1 MSDPEYSGILEHDV
15 MVTPKFVAALA
26 AAVLWSW
33 CSAALAQ
40 SAQSQSAQSQSAQS
54 QSAQSQSAE
63 SGSSQPMAPQSVD
76 GVSPVACESAGDLY
90 ALLDAA
96 GRDYASAQAGLSAP
110 NCQALAG
117 RHYEVVAEKN
127 GIVTIRLFPSNG
139 DRAGPRL
146 AVTLDEMVDPDLF
159 PGTDESPPPSS

>member
-1 MSDPEYSGILEHDV
+1 MNDPEYSGTLEHDV

-26 AAVLWSW
+26 AAALWAS

-40 SAQSQSAQSQSAQS
+40 SAQS
-54 QSAQSQSAE
+54 
-63 SGSSQPMAPQSVD
+63 GSSRPPALQSPAPQSVD
-76 GVSPVACESAGDLY
+76 GVTPVACESAGDLY

-110 NCQALAG
+110 NCQALTG

-127 GIVTIRLFPSNG
+127 GIVTIRLFPQNG

-159 PGTDESPPPSS
+159 PGSDEQPAPSS

>member
-1 MSDPEYSGILEHDV
+1 MNDPEFSGILEHDV

-26 AAVLWSW
+26 AAVLWGW
-33 CSAALAQ
+33 CSAAQAQ
-40 SAQSQSAQSQSAQS
+40 SAQS
-54 QSAQSQSAE
+54 
-63 SGSSQPMAPQSVD
+63 GSSQPGAPQSVD
-76 GVSPVACESAGDLY
+76 GVRPVACDSAGDLY

-110 NCQALAG
+110 NCEALTG

-127 GIVTIRLFPSNG
+127 GIVTIRLFPQDG

-159 PGTDESPPPSS
+159 PGTDSQPAPSS